1 MGQVEIRPKSGDLR
15 VASFGLEG
23 LMPVDVVGLKPG
35 RQRYAV
41 FTNSVGGII
50 DDLMIANRGDCFFL
64 VVNASRQIE
73 DIAHLRA
80 RLPDN
85 CEVVPLVDRAL
96 LALQGP
102 KAEAVLSELTNDLAG
117 MSFMDVR
124 TAKIQSADCIVSRSG
139 YTGEDGF
146 EISVHGAQA
155 ESLWN
160 ALVTSALV
168 QPIGLVARD
177 SLRLE
182 AGLCLY
188 GNDIDESTSPVE
200 AALEWAIQR
209 VRRATGARAG
219 GFPGADRILA
229 ELAKQPM
236 RRRVGLKPE
245 GRAIVR
251 AGAPLFGCETGTE
264 RIGTITSGGFGP
276 SLEAPIAMGYVRAS
290 LAVPGTRLFTE
301 LRGRR
306 IGLTVGPLPFT
317 PARYKRS

>member
-1 MGQVEIRPKSGDLR
+1 
-15 VASFGLEG
+15 
-23 LMPVDVVGLKPG
+23 
-35 RQRYAV
+35 
-41 FTNSVGGII
+41 
-50 DDLMIANRGDCFFL
+50 
-64 VVNASRQIE
+64 
-73 DIAHLRA
+73 
-80 RLPDN
+80 
-85 CEVVPLVDRAL
+85 
-96 LALQGP
+96 
-102 KAEAVLSELTNDLAG
+102 
-117 MSFMDVR
+117 MDVR

-219 GFPGADRILA
+219 SFPGADRILA

-251 AGAPLFGCETGTE
+251 AGAPLFGRETGTE
-264 RIGTITSGGFGP
+264 RIGTITSGGFAP
-276 SLEAPIAMGYVRAS
+276 SLKAPIAMGYVHAN
-290 LAVPGTRLFTE
+290 LAEPGTRLFTE
-301 LRGRR
+301 LRGRS

>member
-1 MGQVEIRPKSGDLR
+1 M
-15 VASFGLEG
+15 
-23 LMPVDVVGLKPG
+23 
-35 RQRYAV
+35 
-41 FTNSVGGII
+41 
-50 DDLMIANRGDCFFL
+50 
-64 VVNASRQIE
+64 
-73 DIAHLRA
+73 
-80 RLPDN
+80 
-85 CEVVPLVDRAL
+85 
-96 LALQGP
+96 
-102 KAEAVLSELTNDLAG
+102 
-117 MSFMDVR
+117 
-124 TAKIQSADCIVSRSG
+124 
-139 YTGEDGF
+139 
-146 EISVHGAQA
+146 HGAQA

-276 SLEAPIAMGYVRAS
+276 SSRSSNRDGIRSRKLG
-290 LAVPGTRLFTE
+290 G
-301 LRGRR
+301 
-306 IGLTVGPLPFT
+306 
-317 PARYKRS
+317 ARYSPIYRIARQKNWLDCWATTFHARAI